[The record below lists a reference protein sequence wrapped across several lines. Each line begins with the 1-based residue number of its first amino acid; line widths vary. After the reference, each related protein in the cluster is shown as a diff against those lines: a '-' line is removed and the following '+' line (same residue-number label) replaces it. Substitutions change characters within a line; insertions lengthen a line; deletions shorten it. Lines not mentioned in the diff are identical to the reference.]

1 MERLLRFAVEHDRVI
16 RLMFMRD
23 GRLFQVNAHIVSY
36 DDKQVSFVTT
46 RSPRTQVISREELL
60 AVDFRR
66 GDVVFFV
73 FFCGAGLFLAR
84 EFRLCGGDQRAMKT
98 DERLRS
104 PFGNLRCALPCFLS
118 FTESF
123 LVSVLWG
130 SSK

>member
-46 RSPRTQVISREELL
+46 RSPRTQVISHEELL

-66 GDVVFFV
+66 GDDGQTVKS
-73 FFCGAGLFLAR
+73 CGAGLHSAQGF
-84 EFRLCGGDQRAMKT
+84 
-98 DERLRS
+98 RLRS
-104 PFGNLRCALPCFLS
+104 GDSPCI
-118 FTESF
+118 
-123 LVSVLWG
+123 
-130 SSK
+130 K

>member
-46 RSPRTQVISREELL
+46 RTQVIRREELL

-66 GDVVFFV
+66 GDDGQVV
-73 FFCGAGLFLAR
+73 
-84 EFRLCGGDQRAMKT
+84 
-98 DERLRS
+98 
-104 PFGNLRCALPCFLS
+104 
-118 FTESF
+118 
-123 LVSVLWG
+123 
-130 SSK
+130 

>member
-66 GDVVFFV
+66 GDDGQTCNPVAQDCIRRRGF
-73 FFCGAGLFLAR
+73 ASA
-84 EFRLCGGDQRAMKT
+84 EATKEQ
-98 DERLRS
+98 
-104 PFGNLRCALPCFLS
+104 
-118 FTESF
+118 
-123 LVSVLWG
+123 
-130 SSK
+130 

>member
-46 RSPRTQVISREELL
+46 RSLRTQVISREELL

-66 GDVVFFV
+66 GDDGQTV
-73 FFCGAGLFLAR
+73 
-84 EFRLCGGDQRAMKT
+84 
-98 DERLRS
+98 
-104 PFGNLRCALPCFLS
+104 
-118 FTESF
+118 
-123 LVSVLWG
+123 
-130 SSK
+130 

>member
-66 GDVVFFV
+66 GKSAIALWKPSVRTPMFLELYRKFF
-73 FFCGAGLFLAR
+73 
-84 EFRLCGGDQRAMKT
+84 
-98 DERLRS
+98 S
-104 PFGNLRCALPCFLS
+104 
-118 FTESF
+118 
-123 LVSVLWG
+123 
-130 SSK
+130 

>member
-66 GDVVFFV
+66 GDDGQVVQSLPA
-73 FFCGAGLFLAR
+73 CQQTKRTPHSG
-84 EFRLCGGDQRAMKT
+84 K
-98 DERLRS
+98 ERS
-104 PFGNLRCALPCFLS
+104 EG
-118 FTESF
+118 
-123 LVSVLWG
+123 W
-130 SSK
+130 SKRKRNPRH

>member
-60 AVDFRR
+60 AVDSAAGMMGRWCNPCLLANKQNVRR
-66 GDVVFFV
+66 TAARKGAKDGARGKEVLDIDRRRFV
-73 FFCGAGLFLAR
+73 PDSIAAASM
-84 EFRLCGGDQRAMKT
+84 DA
-98 DERLRS
+98 
-104 PFGNLRCALPCFLS
+104 
-118 FTESF
+118 
-123 LVSVLWG
+123 
-130 SSK
+130 

>member
-36 DDKQVSFVTT
+36 DDNQVSFVTT

-66 GDVVFFV
+66 GDDGQVV
-73 FFCGAGLFLAR
+73 
-84 EFRLCGGDQRAMKT
+84 
-98 DERLRS
+98 
-104 PFGNLRCALPCFLS
+104 
-118 FTESF
+118 
-123 LVSVLWG
+123 
-130 SSK
+130 